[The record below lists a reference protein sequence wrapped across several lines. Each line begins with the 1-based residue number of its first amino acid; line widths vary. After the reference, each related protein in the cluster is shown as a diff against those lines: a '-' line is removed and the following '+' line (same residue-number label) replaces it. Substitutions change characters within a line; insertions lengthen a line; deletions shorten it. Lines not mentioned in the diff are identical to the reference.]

1 MLITSWIVLLF
12 FGPENVESSVF
23 KKEFKI
29 LIYLTSEQ
37 LPTLS
42 QSIFNELWLRKDGSI
57 SGSCLHMAS
66 CTTCTAD
73 DKIF

>member
-12 FGPENVESSVF
+12 FGPKNVESSVF

-29 LIYLTSEQ
+29 LICLTSEQ

-42 QSIFNELWLRKDGSI
+42 QSIFNELWLRKDGGI

-66 CTTCTAD
+66 TCTAD